1 MESKSKKLITILRN
15 KFTIPILILFLVFV
29 FYYKM
34 IFFLF
39 GGSMISFGIL
49 LQAFQ
54 RSYNLSHVTVEIS
67 PEEVYKE
74 IQLFN
79 KFSSY
84 VKDVLPSYEHH
95 PLVIIIL
102 CMDSRISTEE
112 LLGDS
117 RDFYYVI
124 RTAGSVIR
132 EKEME
137 MIELAL
143 VEKSVKSV
151 IFTEHSDCAARKVV
165 SNAEKRNLYPSIS
178 RALADREREIVKFLE
193 RPVVFQKIK
202 NGQLLVKHAMIDTKS
217 VRMFFED

>member
-15 KFTIPILILFLVFV
+15 KFTIPILVVILVFTFYFKMILFLV
-29 FYYKM
+29 
-34 IFFLF
+34 
-39 GGSMISFGIL
+39 GGSMISVGIL

-54 RSYNLSHVTVEIS
+54 KSYNLSHVTTEIS
-67 PEEVYKE
+67 PEDVYKE

-84 VKDVLPSYEHH
+84 VKDILPGYEHH

-143 VEKSVKSV
+143 VEKNVKLV
-151 IFTEHSDCAARKVV
+151 VFTEHSDCAAKKVA